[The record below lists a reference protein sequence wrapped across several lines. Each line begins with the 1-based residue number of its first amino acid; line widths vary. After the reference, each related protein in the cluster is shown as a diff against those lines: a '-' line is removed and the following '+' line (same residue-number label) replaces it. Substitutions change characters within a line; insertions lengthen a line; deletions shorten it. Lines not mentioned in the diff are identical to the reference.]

1 LLNQRISSYELLLL
15 KNDTT
20 SELVL
25 VKSID
30 NTVFPIEVTLTSA
43 RLSSG
48 ISFLSNTEVYG
59 VADDIVSGLEDDIYE
74 IKSNQKY
81 YLDSANNENIQEL
94 ARSLKVG
101 ISTVFDF
108 VAPIVSQTDTRGLKN
123 TLLVNNFLSSS
134 VFDPDNSSYKMRT
147 ELVPSVTD
155 PETDPI
161 IVRSVLSPEKTGENT
176 KIATDLGIW
185 KCINNKWFLDS
196 LLDNASDTSYIVE
209 NPDLD
214 VLVGASNGLWKYTTS
229 WTKVDDKKQN
239 CYLKGFWNG
248 LLFEAF
254 GKNDGL
260 TIKVYE
266 NETFTSDFLKL
277 TSSNINGFFKGQY
290 IKIGS
295 GTTEVYESIHA
306 SGDD

>member
-1 LLNQRISSYELLLL
+1 
-15 KNDTT
+15 
-20 SELVL
+20 VL

-277 TSSNINGFFKGQY
+277 TSSNINGFFK
-290 IKIGS
+290 
-295 GTTEVYESIHA
+295 
-306 SGDD
+306 